1 MIDPTELSEDEIR
14 AVVNTR
20 MFQKALAYRRLA
32 DGIEVLE
39 DEDQVFESLVTSITK
54 QHSQVRSEDSTR
66 EFFRLFR
73 EEVETFTEEL
83 AANDGENNGDNEDL
97 RDLVVDRQQQ
107 EVDI

>member
-1 MIDPTELSEDEIR
+1 MIDVDELSEEEIETI
-14 AVVNTR
+14 VNTR

-39 DEDQVFESLVTSITK
+39 DEDQVFESLVASITK

-73 EEVETFTEEL
+73 QEVETFTEEL
-83 AANDGENNGDNEDL
+83 VDDEENGGSAEDL
-97 RDLVVDRQQQ
+97 RDLVVDERGDRNV
-107 EVDI
+107 E

>member
-1 MIDPTELSEDEIR
+1 MIDTDELSEEEID

-32 DGIEVLE
+32 DGISVLE

-54 QHSQVRSEDSTR
+54 QHSSVTTDGSTR

-83 AANDGENNGDNEDL
+83 TDEDEDGGDVGDL
-97 RDLVVDRQQQ
+97 RDLVTDDRGDQS
-107 EVDI
+107 

>member
-1 MIDPTELSEDEIR
+1 MIQPDELSEEEIR

-39 DEDQVFESLVTSITK
+39 DEDQVFESLVASITK

-66 EFFRLFR
+66 EFFKLFR
-73 EEVETFTEEL
+73 QEVQTFTEEL
-83 AANDGENNGDNEDL
+83 AAENDGNGGDNEDL
-97 RDLVVDRQQQ
+97 RDLVVNEDDGR
-107 EVDI
+107 

>member
-1 MIDPTELSEDEIR
+1 MIDADELSDEEIE
-14 AVVNTR
+14 AVLNTR

-54 QHSQVRSEDSTR
+54 QHSQVRSQPSTR

-83 AANDGENNGDNEDL
+83 AGEDQNGGDAGDL
-97 RDLVVDRQQQ
+97 RDIVEESGHDV
-107 EVDI
+107 

>member
-1 MIDPTELSEDEIR
+1 MIDTDQLSEEEIE

-39 DEDQVFESLVTSITK
+39 DEDQVFESLVSSITK

-66 EFFRLFR
+66 EFFRLFAD
-73 EEVETFTEEL
+73 EVATFTEQL
-83 AANDGENNGDNEDL
+83 AEDSDGNGAAEDL
-97 RDLVVDRQQQ
+97 RDLVV
-107 EVDI
+107 ENGGESA

>member
-1 MIDPTELSEDEIR
+1 MIDVDELSDEEIS

-54 QHSQVRSEDSTR
+54 QHSQVRSEESTR
-66 EFFRLFR
+66 EFFELFR
-73 EEVETFTEEL
+73 QEVETFTEEL
-83 AANDGENNGDNEDL
+83 ASEDDSGDAGDL
-97 RDLVVDRQQQ
+97 RNHVFDQGGGLD
-107 EVDI
+107 E

>member
-1 MIDPTELSEDEIR
+1 VIDTDELSDEEIA

-32 DGIEVLE
+32 DGISVLE

-54 QHSQVRSEDSTR
+54 QHSQVRSESSTR

-73 EEVETFTEEL
+73 QEVETFTEEL
-83 AANDGENNGDNEDL
+83 ADEDENGGDVSDL
-97 RDLVVDRQQQ
+97 RDIVVSGDEDDEAR
-107 EVDI
+107 

>member
-1 MIDPTELSEDEIR
+1 MIDVAELSDEEIS

-39 DEDQVFESLVTSITK
+39 DEDQVFESLVNSITK
-54 QHSQVRSEDSTR
+54 QHSQVRSEESTR

-83 AANDGENNGDNEDL
+83 ADESDNENDAGDL
-97 RDLVVDRQQQ
+97 RDLVADEGGASR
-107 EVDI
+107 

>member
-1 MIDPTELSEDEIR
+1 VIDTDELSEEEID

-32 DGIEVLE
+32 DGIGVLE
-39 DEDQVFESLVTSITK
+39 DEDQLFESLVTSITK
-54 QHSQVRSEDSTR
+54 QHSSVTTEASTR

-83 AANDGENNGDNEDL
+83 TDEDEDGGDVGDL
-97 RDLVVDRQQQ
+97 RKLVTD
-107 EVDI
+107 EEGESA